1 MNEVE
6 KHLIKSKNRKIK
18 VDKGIAKAKIERGIM
33 LVITGNG
40 KGKSTAGYG
49 MVTRCVGHGKKAA
62 VVQFIK
68 GKWACGERDLLQQHG
83 VPFAVMGTGFTW
95 ETQNAET
102 DRQAALQVWQQAK
115 EFLADPSIH
124 LVLLDELTYML
135 SYNYLPKDEVLL
147 ERRGR
152 AVSSFVEDAGESAA
166 LRMSCHP
173 AFRIPAG
180 RASLCQPRD
189 PQGGGRSGSSRS
201 SCQLPRSVWNIE
213 LSRASSGLS
222 IPV

>member
-6 KHLIKSKNRKIK
+6 KHLKKSQNRKKK
-18 VDKGIAKAKIERGIM
+18 VDQGIAKAKIERGIM

-49 MVTRCVGHGKKAA
+49 MVSRCVGHGKKAA

-68 GKWACGERDLLQQHG
+68 GKWACGERDLLEQHD

-102 DRQAALQVWQQAK
+102 DKEAALKVWQQAK
-115 EFLADPSIH
+115 VFLADPSIH

-135 SYNYLPKDEVLL
+135 SYNYLPQDEVLEAL
-147 ERRGR
+147 ANRPYEQSVAVTGRR
-152 AVSSFVEDAGESAA
+152 ASDELIELADTVSEIKDIK
-166 LRMSCHP
+166 H
-173 AFRIPAG
+173 AFRAG
-180 RASLCQPRD
+180 VKVR
-189 PQGGGRSGSSRS
+189 QG
-201 SCQLPRSVWNIE
+201 VDW
-213 LSRASSGLS
+213 
-222 IPV
+222 